1 MERHS
6 SAYHSHSYIHVFH
19 TFIYKNCMNKHFLA
33 FVVAT
38 CVCVCL
44 CSVERLRSQD
54 AMNGIVYV
62 AHCRRT
68 TLMPG
73 VQSAQKCAHERSAK
87 AKETHKHTH
96 THTLNYSHKSRQF
109 QMRQTTK
116 MFGSVHIFVL
126 DDLRHKSQFLHN
138 NNRSSSNSG
147 RYRRTLFGN
156 DCTD

>member
-33 FVVAT
+33 FVVVT

-73 VQSAQKCAHERSAK
+73 VHTSGPQRQK
-87 AKETHKHTH
+87 KHTNTH
-96 THTLNYSHKSRQF
+96 THSELLTQIETIPNEANNKNVR
-109 QMRQTTK
+109 
-116 MFGSVHIFVL
+116 FGSHFCPRRSATQIAIFT
-126 DDLRHKSQFLHN
+126 QQQPQQ
-138 NNRSSSNSG
+138 
-147 RYRRTLFGN
+147 
-156 DCTD
+156 